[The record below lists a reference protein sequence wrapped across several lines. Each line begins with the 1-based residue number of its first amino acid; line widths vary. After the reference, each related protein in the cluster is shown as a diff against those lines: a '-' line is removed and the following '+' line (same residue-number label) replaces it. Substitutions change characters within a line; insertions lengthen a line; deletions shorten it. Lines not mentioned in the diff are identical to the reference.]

1 MTRTIVVIA
10 KWPNAELSH
19 RRLAAWI
26 ATAAATAVG
35 DLILPSKPFVVFV
48 SIGLTSGEVD
58 EHLPA

>member
-1 MTRTIVVIA
+1 
-10 KWPNAELSH
+10 L
-19 RRLAAWI
+19 I
-26 ATAAATAVG
+26 ATVAATAVGSG